1 MNFYLLRMNYFKTLC
16 LISSLFFFCSTN
28 VFGQQ
33 DGVFLNEGIEP
44 LKISK
49 EINDFDTSS
58 WKIGKLPGSALQ
70 VKLPEEPI
78 FGERQI
84 YTSKGLQKVQTAS
97 YGDPNFNL
105 QYQISVYQV
114 AYGLKMK
121 DVRPIFDEEIQ
132 RYAIN
137 FGGYPVLSKPFTGEG
152 FEEMSFEIFTKPNKY
167 IRGKIIYNNGYIS
180 SFIVSGNPPQIFSLP
195 ANYFFSQIKGYNDLS
210 AKKENVPP
218 INNSSKKSKAP
229 KTIKQIPWFK
239 FTTPELEAEFP
250 IKPTEKI
257 FKIEN
262 FNGTDYLSK
271 NYFSKLIS
279 KKISFVGSFSPLYND
294 RIAPESIFNNAIQ
307 SVLKEVSGKIISENP
322 LVFMKYPCKEFV
334 VSAKKNMYKIRYYV
348 TPNGFYQ
355 VLVKGN
361 AKSIEGEDATRFINN
376 FKIN

>member
-1 MNFYLLRMNYFKTLC
+1 MNFYLLRMNHFKTLC

-180 SFIVSGNPPQIFSLP
+180 SFIVSGNPPQILVCLL
-195 ANYFFSQIKGYNDLS
+195 I
-210 AKKENVPP
+210 
-218 INNSSKKSKAP
+218 
-229 KTIKQIPWFK
+229 
-239 FTTPELEAEFP
+239 
-250 IKPTEKI
+250 I
-257 FKIEN
+257 F
-262 FNGTDYLSK
+262 
-271 NYFSKLIS
+271 
-279 KKISFVGSFSPLYND
+279 
-294 RIAPESIFNNAIQ
+294 
-307 SVLKEVSGKIISENP
+307 
-322 LVFMKYPCKEFV
+322 LV
-334 VSAKKNMYKIRYYV
+334 R
-348 TPNGFYQ
+348 
-355 VLVKGN
+355 
-361 AKSIEGEDATRFINN
+361 
-376 FKIN
+376 